1 LWRIQI
7 DRVDQQHVEQEH
19 EEAVMDDTPP
29 IMIEGATIIDAFRA
43 NVPRIPQH
51 PAMRHDPVRDQR
63 TSRGAPF
70 R

>member
-1 LWRIQI
+1 
-7 DRVDQQHVEQEH
+7 
-19 EEAVMDDTPP
+19 MDDTPP